1 MARGRDRYK
10 CTVPTTA
17 NFSSRLFP
25 QLSKFR
31 KCVLCRALP
40 PGNTFFPVHLIPSV
54 IDCFSYESR
63 EDDGSLCQPLQIV
76 ISRSGVTWFPS
87 IEEENRDAVWPGP
100 QNMMLADERRF
111 ACGGSLVRVF
121 PKFHVEL
128 LGNVIIVG
136 RSVFS
141 RSRVAR
147 HEVFGSPNQI
157 RLSRNILSV
166 HTVVTWMTAWR
177 WR

>member
-1 MARGRDRYK
+1 MPR
-10 CTVPTTA
+10 P
-17 NFSSRLFP
+17 SSRKYV
-25 QLSKFR
+25 LS
-31 KCVLCRALP
+31 
-40 PGNTFFPVHLIPSV
+40 VHLIPSV
-54 IDCFSYESR
+54 NRLFFLCFSFESR

-100 QNMMLADERRF
+100 QNVMLADERRF
-111 ACGGSLVRVF
+111 ACGDSLVRVF

-166 HTVVTWMTAWR
+166 VTWMRAWMMTLNIAR
-177 WR
+177 YAINVFLNLHLSGHNFDSLPLPSPKCS